1 MAVTD
6 SPRLGLTRWSASG
19 DPLTR
24 VQLDGDH
31 AAIDANAAMY
41 LQGLASARP
50 SAGTEGR
57 VFYATDTQIFS
68 YDDGVGWRDLISAST
83 VTLTG
88 SQTLTNKSLTS
99 PTVTGTAT
107 LPATTSIGS
116 VSSTEIGYLD
126 GVTSAIQTQID
137 SKSPSASPTFTG
149 TVVLPSG
156 TSIGTVSSTEIGY
169 LDGVTSA
176 IQTQIDG
183 KAASVHTH
191 AISDVTGL
199 QTALD
204 TKAPSASPSFTTPTL
219 GVATATSL
227 NKVAVTAPATSATL
241 TLANG
246 STLATSGAHSITLT
260 ATDTTNVTLPT
271 SGTLVNSAVT
281 ALTSLTDVDT
291 ASSSTHTL
299 NIGTGGTTTG
309 QTKTVN
315 VGTGGGS
322 GSITTITV
330 GSTSGTNTITLN
342 GSVVLG
348 TVSDTASTASHYMVE
363 TGSDGI
369 IRPKTLANVRT
380 EVVTSSAINSAMGTT
395 DLEFTDSSKGV
406 ILRASN
412 GTRYRIT
419 VETDGSLKSTA
430 L

>member
-1 MAVTD
+1 MAIETTD
-6 SPRLGLTRWSASG
+6 RLGLTQWTTSS

-24 VQLDGDH
+24 VQLNADH
-31 AAIDANAAMY
+31 AAIDSNVAMY

-107 LPATTSIGS
+107 LPATTSIGT

-156 TSIGTVSSTEIGY
+156 TSIGSVSSTEIGY

-204 TKAPSASPSFTTPTL
+204 TKAPSVSPSFTTPTL

-281 ALTSLTDVDT
+281 ALTNLTDVDT

-299 NIGTGGTTTG
+299 NLGTGGTASG

-348 TVSDTASTASHYMVE
+348 TVSDTASSASHYMVE
-363 TGSDGI
+363 AGSDGI
-369 IRPKTLANVRT
+369 IRPKTLANVRS
-380 EVVTSSAINSAMGTT
+380 EIVTSAAINSAMGAT
-395 DLEFTDSSKGV
+395 DLEFTDATKGV
-406 ILRASN
+406 ILRSAN

-419 VETDGSLKSTA
+419 VENDGSLKSTA